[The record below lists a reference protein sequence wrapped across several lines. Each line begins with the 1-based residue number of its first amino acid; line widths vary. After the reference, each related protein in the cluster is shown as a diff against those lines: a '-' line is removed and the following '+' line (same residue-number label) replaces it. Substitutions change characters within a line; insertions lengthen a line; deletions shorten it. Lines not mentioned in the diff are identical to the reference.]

1 MIRKNNFCRVL
12 LLFLSTAL
20 FSVSAATV
28 PTPVVERILET
39 GFPSQPA
46 ALASVT
52 SDLLKEYERTDNV
65 GALIFYSWGL
75 LRQADYFQRTNDLI
89 NASEYAKTGFFYL
102 DESVDAN
109 EDKLLIR
116 YLRARVDAWLPASLG
131 RCVITIDDTERL
143 LQEREKLSPEIVDNI
158 NKMRLRALHY
168 CHQEQ
173 QEKQLLQHIQIVNP
187 EFRMDYE
194 QSTSP
199 AWDMTEVMQV
209 IVPVIRGD

>member
-12 LLFLSTAL
+12 LLCLSTAL

-131 RCVITIDDTERL
+131 RCVITTDDTERL

>member
-1 MIRKNNFCRVL
+1 MIQRNNLCWVL
-12 LLFLSTAL
+12 LLYLSTAV
-20 FSVSAATV
+20 FSVFAVAV
-28 PTPVVERILET
+28 PTSAVNRVLQD
-39 GFPSQPA
+39 GFPTQPA
-46 ALASVT
+46 ALSSIT
-52 SDLLKEYERTDNV
+52 DDLQKEYEHTGNV

-75 LRQADYFQRTNDLI
+75 LRQADYFQGANDLI

-102 DESVDAN
+102 DESVEAN

-143 LQEREKLSPEIVDNI
+143 LKEGEKLSPEIVYNI

-187 EFRMDYE
+187 EFKMDYE
-194 QSTSP
+194 HSASP
-199 AWDMTEVMQV
+199 AWEMAEVMQ
-209 IVPVIRGD
+209 IIIPVIRGD